1 MSERILGAL
10 RKNALYKSTYTL
22 LRLIYTLLIDKS
34 DCTLFRQFTQPG
46 HSLHHLFPPRTFTY
60 NSLICCVHLAVSAAA
75 VANCCNEHVCV
86 YFCLSVCL
94 SVREHIS
101 RTTRAIFTKFFV
113 HVAYRRGSVLLQGKG
128 VILGVFFP
136 TENELYGQYSDM
148 NFDTKDRFGLNLLL
162 CRKVGHNSIAYY

>member
-1 MSERILGAL
+1 MRYTNRRILYCVWYIRSSLTSQIAHSFGSSL
-10 RKNALYKSTYTL
+10 SQVTVCTIFSLLEPLPTIHWFVVCIWQFLQQRWRTVVMST
-22 LRLIYTLLIDKS
+22 S
-34 DCTLFRQFTQPG
+34 
-46 HSLHHLFPPRTFTY
+46 
-60 NSLICCVHLAVSAAA
+60 
-75 VANCCNEHVCV
+75 VCISV
-86 YFCLSVCL
+86 CLSVCL